1 MEIIEGYL
9 AHKWNTYSSLPIAHP
24 FKSNPPNPLPL
35 IKTAAIFDYESN
47 TTSYSI
53 RVQAK
58 DEFNST
64 TEQVFTI
71 SLTDVYEPS
80 EPNHFVDLNASV
92 DLEMIWVEPGS
103 FTMGSPVGE
112 AGRGT
117 DENETQVTLTQGFY
131 LGKYEVTQAQYEAV
145 MTDNNASLS
154 PTPSTWPGNPN
165 RPVEQVSW
173 DDIQIFLEHLNEQEA
188 DNLPPGW
195 AYVLPTEAQWEYACR
210 AGTTTAYSW
219 GDEINASLA
228 NYDSNIGQTGNV
240 GSYGANTWGF
250 FDMHGNVK
258 EWTADWYGA
267 YEAGPLTDPTGAAS
281 GSDRVSRGGSWINDG
296 THLRSAKHFNYSPG
310 TRNAVIGFRVGFQYD
325 NKAPMDLNHTAP
337 LVVAENQPIGS
348 IVGDF
353 NATDPDAGAT
363 LTYSLISGTGDT
375 DNSLFTLET
384 NGSLQ
389 TATTF
394 DYETNSSTYSIRVQA
409 KDEFNATVEGTF
421 TVTLADIY
429 ESFTEVSSA
438 VGITVG
444 GSGAWGDFDNDGDV
458 DLFTAA
464 KLFVNDGNGLFTDSS
479 EAFGSGTAIWADVD
493 NDRDLDLYIHANS
506 FGNAQFYL
514 NQGNGWSEQSASM
527 GITIG
532 AEAASWGDYDQ
543 DGDLDLFLTRTA
555 GAPTNDVVF
564 RNDNLS
570 FTQVQSGLGLSYS
583 TFGRR
588 SGWVDYDGDGDLDLH
603 ALAGHG
609 TDRLYR
615 NTNGSFQ
622 NVASSVGLALS
633 SNGNASVWGDLD
645 GDGDLDAF
653 LTFGGSSPSLFRNNN
668 GSFGSFPAEYAIS
681 GNSIEGYGSFL
692 DFDCDGDIDLIIP
705 SPSGYDIYQNTG
717 SGFEVKPLPTGKSGQ
732 GYSISYADYDKD
744 GDLDLMVSQS
754 SVVLLRNNADPAIG
768 TYLRINPV
776 VGDRLNNAYGAIVR
790 LYSAGNSILGSF
802 MIDVG
807 LGNQDEYGAWFYGL
821 SSNETYEVEVI
832 FPTGT
837 IVRSSAVHPD
847 EHGYSINENGE
858 LFSFAVAPGNL
869 HPISSLTIVENQP
882 IGTVVGE
889 FNATDPEGGI
899 LTYNL
904 VSGDGDDHNSLFS
917 MDVNGT
923 LRTAALLDYESGSS
937 LSIRIQAK
945 DEYNATIE
953 GIFTVVLSDIYEPSR
968 ANHLIDLNDSVSLD
982 MIWVEPGTF
991 TMGSPTRSGKAHG

>member
-1 MEIIEGYL
+1 MANWVTAPPRIEATRSQVYYGVIQL
-9 AHKWNTYSSLPIAHP
+9 ADQSPAPNRSPSDLNPIA
-24 FKSNPPNPLPL
+24 
-35 IKTAAIFDYESN
+35 
-47 TTSYSI
+47 
-53 RVQAK
+53 
-58 DEFNST
+58 
-64 TEQVFTI
+64 
-71 SLTDVYEPS
+71 
-80 EPNHFVDLNASV
+80 
-92 DLEMIWVEPGS
+92 
-103 FTMGSPVGE
+103 
-112 AGRGT
+112 
-117 DENETQVTLTQGFY
+117 TLT
-131 LGKYEVTQAQYEAV
+131 
-145 MTDNNASLS
+145 
-154 PTPSTWPGNPN
+154 
-165 RPVEQVSW
+165 
-173 DDIQIFLEHLNEQEA
+173 I
-188 DNLPPGW
+188 
-195 AYVLPTEAQWEYACR
+195 
-210 AGTTTAYSW
+210 
-219 GDEINASLA
+219 
-228 NYDSNIGQTGNV
+228 
-240 GSYGANTWGF
+240 
-250 FDMHGNVK
+250 
-258 EWTADWYGA
+258 
-267 YEAGPLTDPTGAAS
+267 
-281 GSDRVSRGGSWINDG
+281 
-296 THLRSAKHFNYSPG
+296 
-310 TRNAVIGFRVGFQYD
+310 
-325 NKAPMDLNHTAP
+325 
-337 LVVAENQPIGS
+337 AENQP
-348 IVGDF
+348 VGTMVGEF

-363 LTYSLISGTGDT
+363 LTYSLVSGTGDT
-375 DNSLFTLET
+375 DNSLFTLDT

-394 DYETNSSTYSIRVQA
+394 DYETNPSTYSIRVQA

-421 TVTLADIY
+421 TVTLTDID

-506 FGNAQFYL
+506 SGNAQFYQ

-692 DFDCDGDIDLIIP
+692 DFDCDGDTDLIIP

-717 SGFEVKPLPTGKSGQ
+717 SGFEVKPLPTGQSGQ

-802 MIDVG
+802 MIDVDWG
-807 LGNQDEYGAWFYGL
+807 IRMSTVPGSTDFHRTKLMKWKLFFPLVLSFDPLRSIRMNMDTASMRTGNFFL
-821 SSNETYEVEVI
+821 
-832 FPTGT
+832 
-837 IVRSSAVHPD
+837 
-847 EHGYSINENGE
+847 
-858 LFSFAVAPGNL
+858 AVAPWNL
-869 HPISSLTIVENQP
+869 NPISSLTIEENQP

-889 FNATDPEGGI
+889 FSATDPEGGI

-904 VSGDGDDHNSLFS
+904 VSGDGDDNNSLFALET
-917 MDVNGT
+917 NGT
-923 LRTAALLDYESGSS
+923 LKTATTFDYEADASTY
-937 LSIRIQAK
+937 SIRVQAK

-953 GIFTVVLSDIYEPSR
+953 GIFTVVLSDVYEPSR
-968 ANHLIDLNDSVSLD
+968 PNHLIDLNESVSLE

-991 TMGSPTRSGKAHG
+991 TMGSPDQQKRAGSRMRPRPRLVSLRAFPRQVRAHPGPVSRR